1 MDFDLTL
8 DDIPEIPKV
17 CPVLNIPI
25 IENPIVPIKV
35 KINILIIRH
44 YYNSFIISNEIKVL
58 NKYNN

>member
-1 MDFDLTL
+1 M
-8 DDIPEIPKV
+8 EN
-17 CPVLNIPI
+17 NIPI

-58 NKYNN
+58 KKYNNYEVKI